1 MSKFVV
7 FITFNGRHKTE
18 LKIDP
23 KDSIRSL
30 MTQIFDKFNIPESE
44 RNYNKDKFSLT
55 NAHAL
60 LNAEDCLNKTVKESL
75 IEEDDTIDLID
86 AGSVQWGE

>member
-7 FITFNGRHKTE
+7 IITFNGRHKTE
-18 LKIDP
+18 LEIDP
-23 KDSIRSL
+23 NYSIRSL
-30 MTQIFDKFNIPESE
+30 MTQIFEKFNIPESD

-60 LNAEDCLNKTVKESL
+60 LNADQDWLNKTVKDAK
-75 IEEDDTIDLID
+75 IEEDDGIDLKD
-86 AGSVQWGE
+86 AGSVQWG

>member
-18 LKIDP
+18 LEIDP
-23 KDSIRSL
+23 NDSIRSL

-44 RNYNKDKFSLT
+44 RNYNRDKFTLT
-55 NAHAL
+55 NNSTL
-60 LNAEDCLNKTVKESL
+60 LNADQDWLNKTVKDAK
-75 IEEDDTIDLID
+75 IEEDDGIDLKD
-86 AGSVQWGE
+86 ASSVKWG